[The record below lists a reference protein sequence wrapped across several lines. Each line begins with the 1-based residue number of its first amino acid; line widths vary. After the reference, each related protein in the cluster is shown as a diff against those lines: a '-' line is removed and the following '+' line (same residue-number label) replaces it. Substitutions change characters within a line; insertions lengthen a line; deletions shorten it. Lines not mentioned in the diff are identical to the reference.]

1 MSLGPEKVPPVMG
14 MTTREPTGVA
24 PTSREGPRVQFSEY
38 KKVSFGVFG
47 AAGGA
52 GVWAR
57 PARAP
62 VAARRR
68 KGRVKRILVVV
79 GGGGAMVKRV
89 TTAFTCNSRFK
100 KDG

>member
-1 MSLGPEKVPPVMG
+1 MG

-68 KGRVKRILVVV
+68 KGRVKSILVVV
-79 GGGGAMVKRV
+79 GGGGGAMVKRV